1 MSYATI
7 KLIFQKDGCKDDILK
22 ITPSEESNTYD
33 IEYKQNTINNVVYT
47 NIAPRNLPQYLEMFL
62 NSIVIDEE
70 SGNFVQFD
78 VPSFPTAIVKTKKVL
93 GYLNLLIE
101 QIESI
106 EDNWPTEQ
114 TVSSLKKKVANP
126 VFNVTNNGVPFV
138 RRSTHQYF
146 DDEEDDE

>member
-22 ITPSEESNTYD
+22 ITPSEENNTYNV
-33 IEYKQNTINNVVYT
+33 EYTQNTINNVVYS
-47 NIAPRNLPQYLEMFL
+47 NIAPRYLPQYLKIFL
-62 NSIVIDEE
+62 CSVVFDEE
-70 SGNFVQFD
+70 RGQFVQLE
-78 VPSFPTAIVKTKKVL
+78 VPSFPTVIVKMAKVL
-93 GYLNLLIE
+93 EYYELLVE
-101 QIESI
+101 QIQSI

-126 VFNVTNNGVPFV
+126 VFNVTNNGVPFA
-138 RRSTHQYF
+138 RRPTHQFF